1 MYCLFLTKMFQ
12 KYKAVIT
19 SLLMHIWKYN
29 KTEIVKR
36 SPWHNLSKHYN
47 TSRTFDSLIFS
58 FHSQSFLLSQRESI
72 QSRIAAWFYI
82 FTIFP
87 SQKNVTFDTDS
98 LYLLTLIV
106 SNASLYLCSLITSV
120 HDRTYQHICTVSF
133 NDCKKL
139 HAHSTLCNLKR
150 ALLEKS

>member
-72 QSRIAAWFYI
+72 LSRIAAWFYI
-82 FTIFP
+82 FTIFLVRKMSHSTP
-87 SQKNVTFDTDS
+87 IRFICS
-98 LYLLTLIV
+98 LWLFLTLRCIYVLLSQASMIAHTSIYAQWVLTIV
-106 SNASLYLCSLITSV
+106 KNSM
-120 HDRTYQHICTVSF
+120 RTRRYAI
-133 NDCKKL
+133 
-139 HAHSTLCNLKR
+139 
-150 ALLEKS
+150 